1 MSRRADQIP
10 TKRSTGILIQR
21 KNSRAGYVTII
32 YRNRTELYKLE
43 RTYNNT
49 DAKKINDSTFD
60 PYNEIEMEKGNG
72 SRRVYGNKEK
82 EIVILRG
89 DNKE

>member
-1 MSRRADQIP
+1 MWKVNAKKNFRLEGFPQVW
-10 TKRSTGILIQR
+10 
-21 KNSRAGYVTII
+21 KNSQAGYVTII

-72 SRRVYGNKEK
+72 SRRVFGNKET
-82 EIVILRG
+82 EFVMLRG
-89 DNKE
+89 DKKE